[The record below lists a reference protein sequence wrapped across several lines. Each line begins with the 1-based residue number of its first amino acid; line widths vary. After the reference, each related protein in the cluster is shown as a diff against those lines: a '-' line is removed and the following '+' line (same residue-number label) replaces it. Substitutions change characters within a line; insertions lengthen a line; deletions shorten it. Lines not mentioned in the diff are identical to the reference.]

1 VSVPLEG
8 PRPAGDVLI
17 GMGGSHESVIF
28 PRSGVGSKWRSR
40 LPVPCGPRNF
50 AGWIR

>member
-8 PRPAGDVLI
+8 PGPASDVLI
-17 GMGGSHESVIF
+17 GMGGSHEAVIF
-28 PRSGVGSKWRSR
+28 PRGRVGSKWRSR
-40 LPVPCGPRNF
+40 LPVSCCPRNF